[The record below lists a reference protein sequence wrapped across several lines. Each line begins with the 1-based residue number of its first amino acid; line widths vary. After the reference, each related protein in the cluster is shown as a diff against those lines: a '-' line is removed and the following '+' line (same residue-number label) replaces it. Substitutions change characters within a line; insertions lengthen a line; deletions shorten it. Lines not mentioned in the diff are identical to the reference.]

1 MAPRPSARASAV
13 QVRPTGTRSPLP
25 TPSPSTQAIG
35 PTPTPSAT
43 PTLTPT
49 VSPTPSE
56 PPAPTTPPVNPN
68 VPTPPPVEDPKN
80 VIYVDPVKP
89 TNVDPKTFE
98 EPPASPVVVTKA
110 PKYGELTVNNNGTFT
125 YTPPAT
131 PPAQP
136 VVDVVEFRYTNLS
149 GEAVVVR
156 KEFVMT
162 YKGDVPSI
170 IQTGGNDSP
179 ISNKIGIALLLV
191 IAAGFISTRFA
202 GLKKGQ
208 NNA

>member
-1 MAPRPSARASAV
+1 M
-13 QVRPTGTRSPLP
+13 RPTPNPSPTPTPTETP
-25 TPSPSTQAIG
+25 TPSP
-35 PTPTPSAT
+35 
-43 PTLTPT
+43 T
-49 VSPTPSE
+49 V
-56 PPAPTTPPVNPN
+56 PPV

-98 EPPASPVVVTKA
+98 KPPASPVVVTKE
-110 PKYGELTVNNNGTFT
+110 PTFGEITVNNNGTFT

-131 PPAQP
+131 PPAAP
-136 VVDVVEFRYTNLS
+136 VVDVVEFQYTNLS

-170 IQTGGNDSP
+170 IQTGGTP
-179 ISNKIGIALLLV
+179 LSNSLALTFLLLLV
-191 IAAGFISTRFA
+191 TVFTISRFSFF
-202 GLKKGQ
+202 KKGH